1 MDKENVVCSCVC
13 VYIYI
18 RMRVRMCVR
27 MRVRRKI
34 SHNEE
39 KKCVIC
45 MDLVTF
51 RQSKVKSET
60 ITVF

>member
-13 VYIYI
+13 IYIYTC
-18 RMRVRMCVR
+18 MCVR
-27 MRVRRKI
+27 MRVQRKI

-45 MDLVTF
+45 MDLLTF